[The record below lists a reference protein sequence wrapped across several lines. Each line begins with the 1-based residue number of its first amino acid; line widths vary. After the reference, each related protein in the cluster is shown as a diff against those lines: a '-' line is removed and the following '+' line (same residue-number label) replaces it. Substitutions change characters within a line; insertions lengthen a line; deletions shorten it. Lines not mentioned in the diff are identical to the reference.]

1 MEGIIN
7 FLEQYW
13 GYTLVGG
20 VTVGTVI
27 TFTITQIVTIFK
39 SKAKDKL
46 HEASVAENNK
56 LREDLRTNE
65 ESYKTEIK
73 RLNEQIK
80 RQQEQQAKRD
90 AYFEKLQEVIFQSI
104 SYLVIA
110 SKLPTQ
116 DKIALQNK
124 FSKLAS
130 SKALEYTEVIQDEV
144 KALEEEV
151 KNTVIPDIVETV
163 KSTAEETKSL
173 LDKYMKEE

>member
-13 GYTLVGG
+13 GYTLVGS
-20 VTVGTVI
+20 VTVGTLI
-27 TFTITQIVTIFK
+27 TFIITQIVTILK

-65 ESYKTEIK
+65 ESYKTETK

-110 SKLPTQ
+110 SKLPTE

-124 FSKLAS
+124 FSELAS